1 MESNKQQLYY
11 IKIEGYEVKK
21 TIAILF
27 AALLAIVPLSAQATA
42 ERPTISISS
51 YEEWLK
57 AGVDNGWV
65 VNSQIVQRNVEQPKP
80 TVEPVITEEVKRV
93 PEKALVIVDAY
104 FDSSKISGEV
114 VNVCIAKTGCELTP
128 SPIAGTSSAFNH
140 GTAMAELARKANPD
154 VKIYLVRAASSV
166 RNARTGAVTMQVV
179 NGNDFLNALKF
190 VQANKEE
197 VGAVSFSYSMNGN
210 MTSPGECRLSTSG
223 SVNVSLVDPQ
233 IRSAVSDLKASGI
246 PVFAATGN
254 DGNRKPVSY
263 PACITE
269 VNSVASGFGDRILSS
284 SNHDSNTDYVGA
296 LPANTLSY
304 TSTLFGT
311 ISHATSSATASVA
324 AMWLDGLVT
333 EKWVRISR

>member
-1 MESNKQQLYY
+1 M
-11 IKIEGYEVKK
+11 KK
-21 TIAILF
+21 TTAILF

-80 TVEPVITEEVKRV
+80 AVEPVITEEVKRV

-246 PVFAATGN
+246 PVFASAGN
-254 DGNRKPVSY
+254 DTNKSVSY
-263 PACITE
+263 PGCIANTMA
-269 VNSVASGFGDRILSS
+269 VAHADETGKPLARADV
-284 SNHDSNTDYVGA
+284 NTDYFVKLSDDGSKWSYST
-296 LPANTLSY
+296 TLTGLVSQ
-304 TSTLFGT
+304 S
-311 ISHATSSATASVA
+311 SSSATAALA
-324 AMWLDGLVT
+324 AMWVT
-333 EKWVRISR
+333 NPIAPGVVKPKI

>member
-1 MESNKQQLYY
+1 M
-11 IKIEGYEVKK
+11 KK
-21 TIAILF
+21 TTAILF

-42 ERPTISISS
+42 ERPIISISS
-51 YEEWLK
+51 YEEWLA
-57 AGVDNGWV
+57 AGVQNGWV
-65 VNSQIVQRNVEQPKP
+65 VNSQVVQRNAEQANMTAEP
-80 TVEPVITEEVKRV
+80 TITEEVKRV
-93 PEKALVIVDAY
+93 PEKALVIVDSY

-114 VNVCIAKTGCELTP
+114 VNVCVAKTGCELTP

-166 RNARTGAVTMQVV
+166 KNTRTGAVTMQGV
-179 NGNDFLNALKF
+179 NGNDFLSALKF
-190 VQANKEE
+190 VHSNKEE
-197 VGAVSFSYSMNGN
+197 IGAVSFSYSMNGN
-210 MTSPGECRLSTSG
+210 MTKPGECRLATTG
-223 SVNVSLVDPQ
+223 SVNVSIVDPQ
-233 IRSAVSDLKASGI
+233 IRSTVAELKAFGI

-269 VNSVASGFGDRILSS
+269 VNSVASGFGDKILTS
-284 SNHDSNTDYVGA
+284 SNHDINTDYVGA
-296 LPANTLSY
+296 LPANILSY
-304 TSTLFGT
+304 NSAVFGK

-333 EKWVRISR
+333 EKWVRISQ